1 MVVNVSPRSSMSSRS
16 RRGST
21 INNLLNSMGI
31 RQGSNPGVHG
41 GTVPLDTIP
50 AGTPIGP
57 ATNGVAREQFQI
69 GNPAQVNNSHNGT
82 SNSLEAVNS
91 NPGQV
96 FSSEDEDD
104 RVVGEGENIRLNG
117 LNGLHDND
125 DDDDIDDDNNNN
137 DNENGVAASANMLG
151 TTPFDQGLQNSLVP
165 DLRQD
170 LPITL
175 TLGQND
181 IPPGPGHQPSTLT
194 PGEAQLVPKAVRHF
208 VYGSSP
214 PESAVELLGLD
225 RPQNAAPIEPLSPDS
240 VQSRKDKNG
249 LFSLRLTPFLDQSA
263 TSNPGLYFDPIV
275 RTAGPCSQLVIGRYT
290 ERVRES
296 ITRIPEHFHPVV
308 FKSKVVSRTHGC
320 FKVDQ
325 QGNWYI
331 RDVKSSSGT
340 FLNHHR
346 LAPASTM
353 SKDTL
358 LQDGDL
364 LQLGLDFR
372 GGTEEIYR
380 SVKMRIEL
388 NKSWKRRAM
397 RFNREA
403 LQRLKNLQK
412 MTSGLEEEDCSIC
425 LSKIKPCQAIFISPC
440 SHSWH
445 YQCVRRLVV
454 STYPQFVCPNCRS
467 SCDLEASL
475 DSDLDSDEND
485 FDVISDD
492 VKDMDMQQDSD

>member
-31 RQGSNPGVHG
+31 RQGSNPGLHG
-41 GTVPLDTIP
+41 GSMPLDPIP
-50 AGTPIGP
+50 AGTTPSGP
-57 ATNGVAREQFQI
+57 VANGVAFREQFQI
-69 GNPAQVNNSHNGT
+69 GNSTPLNTSRNGITNNG
-82 SNSLEAVNS
+82 LEAIQS
-91 NPGQV
+91 NTGQV

-104 RVVGEGENIRLNG
+104 RVVGEDVHLDDVG
-117 LNGLHDND
+117 GLHEDND
-125 DDDDIDDDNNNN
+125 DNNMNINNN
-137 DNENGVAASANMLG
+137 DNNENGIAASANMLG
-151 TTPFDQGLQNSLVP
+151 TTPFDQGLQNSMVP
-165 DLRQD
+165 DLRQE

-194 PGEAQLVPKAVRHF
+194 PVEAQLVPKAVRHF
-208 VYGSSP
+208 VYGSCA

-225 RPQNAAPIEPLSPDS
+225 RPRNAAPIEPSSPD
-240 VQSRKDKNG
+240 VIQSRKDKNG

-263 TSNPGLYFDPIV
+263 TSNPGLYFEPIV

-340 FLNHHR
+340 FLNHQR

-425 LSKIKPCQAIFISPC
+425 LSKIKPCQAVFISPC

-485 FDVISDD
+485 FDVISND

>member
-1 MVVNVSPRSSMSSRS
+1 MVVNVSPRSSMSPRS

-31 RQGSNPGVHG
+31 RQGSH
-41 GTVPLDTIP
+41 
-50 AGTPIGP
+50 
-57 ATNGVAREQFQI
+57 
-69 GNPAQVNNSHNGT
+69 
-82 SNSLEAVNS
+82 SLEGAAHGSSTLEPIAAGAASSPTSFPGGVSLREHGAFMENRLPEQGSNHLDAPMDEGAHS
-91 NPGQV
+91 NPV
-96 FSSEDEDD
+96 NILSSDDEDD
-104 RVVGEGENIRLNG
+104 RVVVDDDPNHLPGRRQGE
-117 LNGLHDND
+117 DND
-125 DDDDIDDDNNNN
+125 
-137 DNENGVAASANMLG
+137 NGAAVAANMMG
-151 TTPFDQGLQNSLVP
+151 TTPFDQGFQNSPVP
-165 DLRQD
+165 NLANPFPDEM
-170 LPITL
+170 PITL

-181 IPPGPGHQPSTLT
+181 IPAGPGHQPSTLT
-194 PGEAQLVPKAVRHF
+194 PSEAQLVPKPVRHF
-208 VYGSSP
+208 IYGNTH

-225 RPQNAAPIEPLSPDS
+225 LPRNATLPEPATPDTL
-240 VQSRKDKNG
+240 QSRKDKNG

-263 TSNPGLYFDPIV
+263 STNPGLYFEPIV

-296 ITRIPEHFHPVV
+296 INRIPEHFHPVV

-325 QGNWYI
+325 DGNWFI

-346 LAPASTM
+346 LSPASSM

-364 LQLGLDFR
+364 IQLGLDFR

-380 SVKMRIEL
+380 SVKMRVEL

-412 MTSGLEEEDCSIC
+412 MTTGLEEEDCSIC

-475 DSDLDSDEND
+475 DSDMDSDDNE
-485 FDVISDD
+485 FDVVSDEI
-492 VKDMDMQQDSD
+492 KDMDMQQDSD

>member
-1 MVVNVSPRSSMSSRS
+1 MNNSPRNGTSPQG

-31 RQGSNPGVHG
+31 RPGS
-41 GTVPLDTIP
+41 GTASMPASASSTAAQSNGPPATGTSSTNDIMNSHPLDM
-50 AGTPIGP
+50 
-57 ATNGVAREQFQI
+57 
-69 GNPAQVNNSHNGT
+69 
-82 SNSLEAVNS
+82 L
-91 NPGQV
+91 
-96 FSSEDEDD
+96 SSDDDEDHHMG
-104 RVVGEGENIRLNG
+104 R
-117 LNGLHDND
+117 D
-125 DDDDIDDDNNNN
+125 DA
-137 DNENGVAASANMLG
+137 GASGAVNMLG
-151 TTPFDQGLQNSLVP
+151 TTPFDQLQLNSTAPGLATSFA
-165 DLRQD
+165 DE

-175 TLGQND
+175 TLGAGDNAGLGQA
-181 IPPGPGHQPSTLT
+181 PSNTSET
-194 PGEAQLVPKAVRHF
+194 QLAMKSVRHF
-208 VYGSSP
+208 VYGSTH
-214 PESAVELLGLD
+214 PESAFELLNL
-225 RPQNAAPIEPLSPDS
+225 EPPRNGPFPDP
-240 VQSRKDKNG
+240 VDEEGIRSRKDKNG
-249 LFSLRLTPFLDQSA
+249 LFSLRLTPYLDQSA
-263 TSNPGLYFDPIV
+263 ATNPGLYFEPIV

-296 ITRIPEHFHPVV
+296 ISRIPEQFHPVV

-320 FKVDQ
+320 FKVDS

-358 LQDGDL
+358 LKDGDVI
-364 LQLGLDFR
+364 QLGLDFR

-403 LQRLKNLQK
+403 LQRLKELQK
-412 MTSGLEEEDCSIC
+412 MTTGLDTEDCSIC

-445 YQCVRRLVV
+445 YQCVRRLVMT
-454 STYPQFVCPNCRS
+454 TYPQFVCPNCRS

-475 DSDLDSDEND
+475 DSDFDSDDNEY
-485 FDVISDD
+485 DD
-492 VKDMDMQQDSD
+492 MVDDEVKDMEMP

>member
-1 MVVNVSPRSSMSSRS
+1 MVVNVSPRTSMSSRS

-31 RQGSNPGVHG
+31 RQGSNN
-41 GTVPLDTIP
+41 GTQVGSTPMDPIP
-50 AGTPIGP
+50 AGMPLGSP
-57 ATNGVAREQFQI
+57 TNGTGFRDQFQT
-69 GNPAQVNNSHNGT
+69 GNATPLNTSQNGVLNAT
-82 SNSLEAVNS
+82 EGVHS
-91 NPGQV
+91 NPVQV
-96 FSSEDEDD
+96 LSSDDEDD
-104 RVVGEGENIRLNG
+104 RVVYDDVDRDEAGRAGEEE
-117 LNGLHDND
+117 
-125 DDDDIDDDNNNN
+125 DNNNIEHN
-137 DNENGVAASANMLG
+137 HNENGGLASANMLG
-151 TTPFDQGLQNSLVP
+151 TTPFDQGLQNSTVAN
-165 DLRQD
+165 LRD
-170 LPITL
+170 ELPITL

-194 PGEAQLVPKAVRHF
+194 PGEANMVPKAVRHF
-208 VYGSSP
+208 VYGSSH
-214 PESAVELLGLD
+214 PESAVELLSLD
-225 RPQNAAPIEPLSPDS
+225 ISRNAAPIEPVAPDV

-263 TSNPGLYFDPIV
+263 STNPGLYFEPIV

-380 SVKMRIEL
+380 SVKMRVEL

-475 DSDLDSDEND
+475 DSDLDSDENE
-485 FDVISDD
+485 FDVISDE

>member
-1 MVVNVSPRSSMSSRS
+1 MVNNVSPRSSVGSTS

-31 RQGSNPGVHG
+31 RQGSNVAGM
-41 GTVPLDTIP
+41 TSIP
-50 AGTPIGP
+50 ASASSTAEPV
-57 ATNGVAREQFQI
+57 NGVGSPTGTGSVREL
-69 GNPAQVNNSHNGT
+69 GLATMGP
-82 SNSLEAVNS
+82 SNAANETREDAGES
-91 NPGQV
+91 NAL
-96 FSSEDEDD
+96 SSDD
-104 RVVGEGENIRLNG
+104 EGEDRPRG
-117 LNGLHDND
+117 
-125 DDDDIDDDNNNN
+125 
-137 DNENGVAASANMLG
+137 ENTNSVANMLG
-151 TTPFDQGLQNSLVP
+151 TTPSDAGFHTSTAPLLTGNLVNE
-165 DLRQD
+165 

-181 IPPGPGHQPSTLT
+181 NPNPAGQPNAPQSNDL
-194 PGEAQLVPKAVRHF
+194 QSVPKHVRHF
-208 VYGSSP
+208 VYGNNQ
-214 PESAVELLGLD
+214 PESALELLGLELP
-225 RPQNAAPIEPLSPDS
+225 RNAQIPEPASEEV

-249 LFSLRLTPFLDQSA
+249 LFSMRLTPFLDQSA
-263 TSNPGLYFDPIV
+263 STNPGLYFEPIV

-296 ITRIPEHFHPVV
+296 INKIPEHFHPVV

-353 SKDTL
+353 SKDTP
-358 LQDGDL
+358 LQDGDVV
-364 LQLGLDFR
+364 QLGLDFR

-380 SVKMRIEL
+380 SVKMRVEL
-388 NKSWKRRAM
+388 NRSWKRRAM

-403 LQRLKNLQK
+403 LQRLRNLQK
-412 MTSGLEEEDCSIC
+412 MTTGLEEEDCSIC

-445 YQCVRRLVV
+445 YQCVRRLVMT
-454 STYPQFVCPNCRS
+454 TYPQFVCPNCRS

-475 DSDLDSDEND
+475 DSDMESDEND
-485 FDVISDD
+485 FEVLSDD
-492 VKDMDMQQDSD
+492 MKDVDMVHESE